1 MSIQDS
7 IRELVIPRIET
18 LVKSSVVLGD
28 SRGRAILT
36 ALSIPIAPD
45 PEQVTFTMKF
55 RCSYVDEWV
64 TELTKL
70 RKDINKYPFLFV
82 NARGIIYEGQ
92 IVTVPEM
99 VVATRTSKEWK
110 AEQRDDYTQNPIL
123 GNLTSY
129 LEDALG
135 CFFGTE
141 GSFHLRTERVY
152 NSKLDGTVGEFI
164 DAVIIKQTKLRILNC

>member
-7 IRELVIPRIET
+7 IRKLVIPRIET

-28 SRGRAILT
+28 TRGRAILT
-36 ALSIPIAPD
+36 ALSIPITTD
-45 PEQVTFTMKF
+45 PSHVVFTMKF

-70 RKDINKYPFLFV
+70 RNDINKYPFLFV

-92 IVTVPEM
+92 VVTIPEM

-123 GNLTSY
+123 WNLTSY
-129 LEDALG
+129 LEDTLE
-135 CFFGTE
+135 CFFGTDGE
-141 GSFHLRTERVY
+141 FHLRTERVY